1 MVNWWSSFES
11 MELARGRKWRAETT
25 YRRVDGRKD
34 TSLKATWSL
43 QKRNYMYIEYHIVG
57 GKSEGEAIQL
67 IQDVFDRL
75 SYRHSGRP
83 KLNECK
89 KEFVNI
95 WGSIQS

>member
-1 MVNWWSSFES
+1 
-11 MELARGRKWRAETT
+11 MELAHGSKWRSDTKYA
-25 YRRVDGRKD
+25 RVDGRQG
-34 TSLKATWSL
+34 TSLKASWSL
-43 QKRNYMYIEYHIVG
+43 QKPIYMYIEYHMVG